1 MKEPFLEM
9 QDCPDPHP
17 DLSLCPIKPRTRN
30 CPPLSFGCLASGF
43 HSVQMKAP
51 SLEEKIRPERFCF
64 YQELKEIQ
72 VSQDWSKTWLGE

>member
-1 MKEPFLEM
+1 
-9 QDCPDPHP
+9 
-17 DLSLCPIKPRTRN
+17 
-30 CPPLSFGCLASGF
+30 
-43 HSVQMKAP
+43 MKAP